1 MRTPRGTTDCWGD
14 GRRCVVEGDAKLML
28 ALNWRVGGSTQQ
40 SQRTKITRPSWSRRA
55 RRGLRA
61 TKQTTCF
68 ASRSSSTRR
77 MQTSTL

>member
-1 MRTPRGTTDCWGD
+1 MRSSRRTTDCWGD
-14 GRRCVVEGDAKLML
+14 DRRCVVEGDAKLMPALL
-28 ALNWRVGGSTQQ
+28 ARGSTQQ

-61 TKQTTCF
+61 AKQTTCF